1 MIYHLDITASTND
14 DARDEKYREGDVVW
28 ADFQTA
34 GRGQRGH
41 LWHSRKGENLTFS
54 AVLEPTFVPIAEQF
68 SVSEVVALSLVD
80 MLAEYGIEAK
90 IKWTNDIYVG
100 DKKLVGIL
108 IEHSLSSAT
117 LRRTIVGVG
126 INVNQREFDPSSPNP
141 VSMAQLLDRELDAEE
156 VLQCFLKHLQENYEY
171 LREAKNSQLSTLTAA
186 IKPSAE
192 SNLFELCQGGA
203 VKKISKIFNSQLALH
218 DRYNA
223 LLYRKNE
230 YHTYALPSGEKF
242 RAKIL
247 GTAPS
252 GALRLEDD
260 KGNTKDYLF
269 KEIEFV
275 IF

>member
-1 MIYHLDITASTND
+1 MIYHFNTTASTND
-14 DARDEKYREGDVVW
+14 DARNEKYCEGDVVW

-41 LWHSRKGENLTFS
+41 EWHSRKGENLTFS
-54 AVLEPTFVPIAEQF
+54 VVLEPTFLPIAEQF

-80 MLAEYGIEAK
+80 MLAEYGIETK

-108 IEHSLSSAT
+108 IEHSLAPTS
-117 LRRTIVGVG
+117 LRRTVVGVG
-126 INVNQREFDPSSPNP
+126 INVNQTEFDPSLPNP
-141 VSMAQLLDRELDAEE
+141 VSMAQLLGRELDAEQ
-156 VLQCFLKHLQENYEY
+156 VLTCFLNHLQRNYEL
-171 LREAKNSQLSTLTAA
+171 LRSGEKET
-186 IKPSAE
+186 
-192 SNLFELCQGGA
+192 
-203 VKKISKIFNSQLALH
+203 LH

-242 RAKIL
+242 SAKIV

-252 GALRLEDD
+252 GALCLEDEA
-260 KGNTKDYLF
+260 GATKDYLF
-269 KEIEFV
+269 KEVEFI

>member
-1 MIYHLDITASTND
+1 MIYHFPITASTND

-41 LWHSRKGENLTFS
+41 EWHSRKGENLTFS
-54 AVLEPTFVPIAEQF
+54 VVLEPMFVPIAEQF

-80 MLAEYGIEAK
+80 MLSDYGIEAR

-100 DKKLVGIL
+100 DRKLVGIL
-108 IEHSLSSAT
+108 IEHSLAATT
-117 LRRTIVGVG
+117 LRKTIVGIG
-126 INVNQREFDPSSPNP
+126 INVNQTEFDASLPNP
-141 VSMAQLLDRELDAEE
+141 VSMAQLLGRELDAEK
-156 VLQCFLKHLQENYEY
+156 VLQCFLKHLQGNYEA
-171 LREAKNSQLSTLTAA
+171 LCEMQ
-186 IKPSAE
+186 
-192 SNLFELCQGGA
+192 NL
-203 VKKISKIFNSQLALH
+203 LH
-218 DRYNA
+218 ERYNA

-242 RAKIL
+242 QAKIL
-247 GTAPS
+247 GTAPN
-252 GALRLEDD
+252 GALRLEDTEG
-260 KGNTKDYLF
+260 KTKDYLF

>member
-1 MIYHLDITASTND
+1 MIYHFGITASTND

-41 LWHSRKGENLTFS
+41 EWHSRKGENLTFS
-54 AVLEPTFVPIAEQF
+54 VVLEPTFVPIAKQF

-80 MLAEYGIEAK
+80 MLAEYGIDAK

-108 IEHSLSSAT
+108 IEHSLAPTS

-126 INVNQREFDPSSPNP
+126 INVNQTEFDASLPNP
-141 VSMAQLLDRELDAEE
+141 VSMAQLLGKELDAET
-156 VLQCFLKHLQENYEY
+156 VLKCFLTHLQRNYEL
-171 LREAKNSQLSTLTAA
+171 LRE
-186 IKPSAE
+186 
-192 SNLFELCQGGA
+192 GGA
-203 VKKISKIFNSQLALH
+203 EALH

-242 RAKIL
+242 SAKII

-252 GALRLEDD
+252 GALRLED
-260 KGNTKDYLF
+260 KSGNTKDYLF
-269 KEIEFV
+269 KEVEFI

>member
-41 LWHSRKGENLTFS
+41 VWHSQRGENLTFS
-54 AVLEPTFVPIAEQF
+54 VVLEPLFVAIAEQF

-108 IEHSLSSAT
+108 IEHSLAATT

-126 INVNQREFDPSSPNP
+126 INVNQREFDSSIPNP
-141 VSMAQLLDRELDAEE
+141 VSMAQLLDKQLDAED
-156 VLQCFLKHLQENYEY
+156 VLKCFLAHLQRNYEL
-171 LREAKNSQLSTLTAA
+171 LR
-186 IKPSAE
+186 
-192 SNLFELCQGGA
+192 QGE
-203 VKKISKIFNSQLALH
+203 KEALH
-218 DRYNA
+218 ERYNT
-223 LLYRKNE
+223 LLYRKGE
-230 YHTYALPSGEKF
+230 YHTYALPSGERF
-242 RAKIL
+242 SAKIV

-252 GALRLEDD
+252 GALRLENEQ
-260 KGNTKDYLF
+260 GETKDYLF
-269 KEIEFV
+269 KEVEFI

>member
-1 MIYHLDITASTND
+1 MIYHFPITASTND

-41 LWHSRKGENLTFS
+41 EWHSRKGENLTFS
-54 AVLEPTFVPIAEQF
+54 VVLEPTFVAVAEQF

-90 IKWTNDIYVG
+90 IKWTNDIYVV

-108 IEHSLSSAT
+108 IEHSLAATT

-126 INVNQREFDPSSPNP
+126 INVNQTEFDASLPNP
-141 VSMAQLLDRELDAEE
+141 VSMAQLLGKELNAEE
-156 VLQCFLKHLQENYEY
+156 VLRCFLKHLQENYEE
-171 LREAKNSQLSTLTAA
+171 LRKIKNSQLSTL
-186 IKPSAE
+186 
-192 SNLFELCQGGA
+192 
-203 VKKISKIFNSQLALH
+203 NSQLALH
-218 DRYNA
+218 NRYNA

-247 GTAPS
+247 GTAPN
-252 GALRLEDD
+252 GALRLENEQ
-260 KGNTKDYLF
+260 GESKDYLF

-275 IF
+275 II

>member
-1 MIYHLDITASTND
+1 MIYHFDTTASTND
-14 DARDEKYREGDVVW
+14 DARNEKYCEGDVVW

-41 LWHSRKGENLTFS
+41 EWHSRKGENLTFS
-54 AVLEPTFVPIAEQF
+54 VVLEPTFVPIAEQF

-80 MLAEYGIEAK
+80 MLAEYGIETK

-108 IEHSLSSAT
+108 IEHSLAPTS

-126 INVNQREFDPSSPNP
+126 INVNQTEFDPSLPNP
-141 VSMAQLLDRELDAEE
+141 VSMAQLLGRELDAEQ
-156 VLQCFLKHLQENYEY
+156 VLTCFLNYLQRNYEL
-171 LREAKNSQLSTLTAA
+171 LRSGEK
-186 IKPSAE
+186 E
-192 SNLFELCQGGA
+192 E
-203 VKKISKIFNSQLALH
+203 LH

-242 RAKIL
+242 SAKIV

-252 GALRLEDD
+252 GALCLEDEA
-260 KGNTKDYLF
+260 GATKDYLF
-269 KEIEFV
+269 KEIEFI

>member
-41 LWHSRKGENLTFS
+41 VWHSQRGENLTFS
-54 AVLEPTFVPIAEQF
+54 VVLEPLFVTIAEQF

-108 IEHSLSSAT
+108 IEHSLAATT

-126 INVNQREFDPSSPNP
+126 INVNQREFDSSIPNP
-141 VSMAQLLDRELDAEE
+141 VSMAQLLDKQLDAEE
-156 VLQCFLKHLQENYEY
+156 VLKCFLDNLQRNYNV
-171 LREAKNSQLSTLTAA
+171 LREGAKA
-186 IKPSAE
+186 
-192 SNLFELCQGGA
+192 
-203 VKKISKIFNSQLALH
+203 ALH
-218 DRYNA
+218 ERYNS
-223 LLYRKNE
+223 LLYRKGE
-230 YHTYALPSGEKF
+230 YHTYALPSGERF
-242 RAKIL
+242 SAKIV

-252 GALRLEDD
+252 GALRLENEQ
-260 KGNTKDYLF
+260 GETKDYLF
-269 KEIEFV
+269 KEVEFV

>member
-41 LWHSRKGENLTFS
+41 VWHSQRGENLTFS
-54 AVLEPTFVPIAEQF
+54 VVLEPLFVAIAEQF

-108 IEHSLSSAT
+108 IEHSLAATT

-126 INVNQREFDPSSPNP
+126 INVNQREFDSSIPNP
-141 VSMAQLLDRELDAEE
+141 VSMAQLLDKELDAEE
-156 VLQCFLKHLQENYEY
+156 VLKCFLDNLQRNYEL
-171 LREAKNSQLSTLTAA
+171 LR
-186 IKPSAE
+186 
-192 SNLFELCQGGA
+192 QGE
-203 VKKISKIFNSQLALH
+203 KEALH
-218 DRYNA
+218 ERYNT
-223 LLYRKNE
+223 LLYRKGE
-230 YHTYALPSGEKF
+230 YHTYALPSGERF
-242 RAKIL
+242 SAKIV

-252 GALRLEDD
+252 GALRLENEQ
-260 KGNTKDYLF
+260 GETKDYLF
-269 KEIEFV
+269 KEVEFV

>member
-1 MIYHLDITASTND
+1 MIYHFDITASTND
-14 DARDEKYREGDVVW
+14 DARDKKYCEGDVVW

-41 LWHSRKGENLTFS
+41 EWHSRKGENLTFS
-54 AVLEPTFVPIAEQF
+54 VVLEPTFVPIAEQF

-108 IEHSLSSAT
+108 IEHSLAPTS

-126 INVNQREFDPSSPNP
+126 INVNQTEFDASLPNP
-141 VSMAQLLDRELDAEE
+141 VSMAQLLGKELDAEA
-156 VLQCFLKHLQENYEY
+156 VLRCFLTHLQRNYEL
-171 LREAKNSQLSTLTAA
+171 LRE
-186 IKPSAE
+186 
-192 SNLFELCQGGA
+192 GGA
-203 VKKISKIFNSQLALH
+203 EALH

-242 RAKIL
+242 SAKII

-252 GALRLEDD
+252 GALRLENES
-260 KGNTKDYLF
+260 GETKDYLF
-269 KEIEFV
+269 KEVEFI

>member
-1 MIYHLDITASTND
+1 MIYHFDITASTND

-41 LWHSRKGENLTFS
+41 VWHSHKGENLTFS
-54 AVLEPTFVPIAEQF
+54 VVLEPLFVPIAEQF

-108 IEHSLSSAT
+108 IEHSLSSVT

-126 INVNQREFDPSSPNP
+126 INVNQTEFESNIPNP
-141 VSMAQLLDRELDAEE
+141 VSMAQLLGKQLDAEA
-156 VLQCFLKHLQENYEY
+156 VLRCFMKYLQHNYES
-171 LREAKNSQLSTLTAA
+171 LREGAK
-186 IKPSAE
+186 E
-192 SNLFELCQGGA
+192 S
-203 VKKISKIFNSQLALH
+203 LH
-218 DRYNA
+218 ERYNM

-230 YHTYALPSGEKF
+230 YHTYALPSGERF
-242 RAKIL
+242 RAKIV

-252 GALRLEDD
+252 GALCLENEQ
-260 KGNTKDYLF
+260 GEIKDYLF
-269 KEIEFV
+269 KEVEFI